1 MRNLPIALDTT
12 SDVRVITSRH
22 RNLRVGTG
30 AGELAV
36 GFVPIAV
43 PADDYFWLVKEGPT
57 AAIAGEAIATSTAV
71 LVDLRPST
79 GGKVGLRNAAND
91 EGTQLVASFAQNNA
105 AAADGYIQV
114 IATDRRLIIMA
125 GPERALPYR
134 DVFWANTQKHTISAY
149 HDRWLLLG
157 ATIGKDDELVIVRHD
172 LSGLM
177 DSVQLGATVASQT
190 GLHINIKDQ
199 RDVIA
204 LKLSKHEDN
213 NAEFITLYNVADDG
227 TETATGGAADGGAWA
242 DASLREL
249 KSDMKDLTETRSAK
263 SLISSRFIGLS
274 IPMDEM
280 LSMSPQRLKNS
291 IN

>member
-1 MRNLPIALDTT
+1 
-12 SDVRVITSRH
+12 
-22 RNLRVGTG
+22 
-30 AGELAV
+30 
-36 GFVPIAV
+36 
-43 PADDYFWLVKEGPT
+43 
-57 AAIAGEAIATSTAV
+57 
-71 LVDLRPST
+71 
-79 GGKVGLRNAAND
+79 
-91 EGTQLVASFAQNNA
+91 
-105 AAADGYIQV
+105 
-114 IATDRRLIIMA
+114 MA

-249 KSDMKDLTETRSAK
+249 KSDMKDLTEHQINK
-263 SLISSRFIGLS
+263 VLDSLKIYRFKYTNGRDVVYVSPEAEEFHQLTGWGDGRTLS
-274 IPMDEM
+274 PGTTAGIALRCVQYVWKFVNSLDK
-280 LSMSPQRLKNS
+280 RLKAIETRLADDAPS
-291 IN
+291 V